1 MLLAGAGQIMHAHFF
16 NRVDAG
22 RQLAAKLAKYAGPE
36 VLVLALPRGGVPVA
50 AEVARTLSAPLDVLV
65 VRKLGLPGNEELAM
79 GAIASGGLRVVNA
92 EIIAQHGVSA
102 QTVATVAAR
111 EQREL
116 TRREKTYREGRP
128 APVIRGQTVV
138 LVDDGVA
145 TGSSMRVA
153 IAALREAKAGRI
165 IAAAPVMS
173 RDSYFELRSA
183 ADECVALSI
192 PRDFGAVG
200 EFYAEFGSTTDEEVG
215 ELLHTVAACAPPGV
229 CPQFSLS
236 QN

>member
-1 MLLAGAGQIMHAHFF
+1 
-16 NRVDAG
+16 
-22 RQLAAKLAKYAGPE
+22 
-36 VLVLALPRGGVPVA
+36 
-50 AEVARTLSAPLDVLV
+50 
-65 VRKLGLPGNEELAM
+65 M